1 MEKTKI
7 NKIRNEK
14 GVTTD
19 IIEIQRIIRNYYN
32 NFTPQKW
39 TTEKEN
45 NVSDAVDCET
55 LRI

>member
-39 TTEKEN
+39 TTEKEK
-45 NVSDAVDCET
+45 
-55 LRI
+55 